1 LTFLERSTV
10 VGPLLIMSQANYP
23 EDLGMKTRVQ
33 VGFLFCFVAAVLFAL
48 PGVSGA
54 DNASGRPAQSLVS
67 LPEASARLLE
77 LINADR
83 AQAGLQPLASR
94 ADVAAIALSFTRRM
108 ATEANVWHNQDY
120 LSQGSLQQLNAVSVG
135 ENVSRTA
142 TVERAH
148 VALMNSPH
156 HRANIL
162 SPRFGIVGVG
172 VVRDSANNIY
182 VTQDFLTP
190 AASAPATPARATR
203 PLRPGR
209 GKSVPRPRALPRNR
223 PSHRRR

>member
-1 LTFLERSTV
+1 MFQR
-10 VGPLLIMSQANYP
+10 
-23 EDLGMKTRVQ
+23 DLSDLQGMKTRLHLS
-33 VGFLFCFVAAVLFAL
+33 FLFGLVAAAVLAL

-54 DNASGRPAQSLVS
+54 DNASAGPAQSLVNM
-67 LPEASARLLE
+67 PEASVRLLE

-94 ADVAAIALSFTRRM
+94 ADVASIALTFSRQM

-120 LSQGSLQQLNAVSVG
+120 LSQGSLQRLNAVSVG

-162 SPRFGIVGVG
+162 SPKFRIVGVG
-172 VVRDSANNIY
+172 VVRDSADNVY

-190 AASAPATPARATR
+190 AERSPAGSPAASKAPPARHGAGPAWR
-203 PLRPGR
+203 SGR
-209 GKSVPRPRALPRNR
+209 GRSHPRPRALPRPR
-223 PSHRRR
+223 PSRRRR